1 MLFSRAG
8 RDDADDFFAISLLPI
23 NVNYKQH
30 GNIFSLIL
38 NCADC
43 VPTLLSGY

>member
-8 RDDADDFFAISLLPI
+8 RDDADDFFAISLLPK
-23 NVNYKQH
+23 NVNHKQH
-30 GNIFSLIL
+30 GNTSCLIL
-38 NCADC
+38 NRADC